1 MLNLELLLPTGGLKP
16 FTNLCLNPKTFLMF
30 NRPSNLRQ
38 FLTVLLLVA
47 ALGVQALIP
56 AGFMPDFSG
65 DKATIVICTNS
76 GFATIT
82 VDQDGQ
88 PDHSDKKQQD
98 PSGVQSLCPYATAL
112 TGMAPVPEFVAAS
125 LLLYE
130 DIALTTSETSC
141 SSATPCKTWI
151 ANAPPL
157 SLT

>member
-1 MLNLELLLPTGGLKP
+1 MKFIDCPRRGHFLTYAAGVVYIGSVKQRIHFILLLAIL
-16 FTNLCLNPKTFLMF
+16 
-30 NRPSNLRQ
+30 
-38 FLTVLLLVA
+38 
-47 ALGVQALIP
+47 VQALIP